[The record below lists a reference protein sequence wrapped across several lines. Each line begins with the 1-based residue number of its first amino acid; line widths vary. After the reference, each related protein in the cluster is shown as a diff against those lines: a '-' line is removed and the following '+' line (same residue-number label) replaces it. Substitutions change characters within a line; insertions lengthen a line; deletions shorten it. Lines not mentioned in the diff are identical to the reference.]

1 MDYQVG
7 DIITF
12 KKQHPCGSK
21 NWIVLRTGAD
31 LRLKC
36 EGCGHQLMMPRTQV
50 QKNTK
55 EIHKNT

>member
-12 KKQHPCGSK
+12 KKHHPCGSK

-31 LRLKC
+31 FRLKC

>member
-12 KKQHPCGSK
+12 KKQHPCGSE

-31 LRLKC
+31 FRLKC

>member
-21 NWIVLRTGAD
+21 NWIILRTGAD
-31 LRLKC
+31 CQLKC
-36 EGCGHQLMMPRTQV
+36 EGCGDQLMMPRTQV

>member
-31 LRLKC
+31 FRLKC
-36 EGCGHQLMMPRTQV
+36 ERCGHQLMMPRTQV